1 MKKLIFSTCC
11 ALSITA
17 SAQQLPNSGFDENW
31 VTCIPWTSTNN
42 NRSIGSTPNAIGS
55 EGWHAANTIGAN
67 GTGSTAVVTNENG
80 AACITNKA
88 SIGQNIPGY
97 LTLGTP
103 WSTAKV
109 RTMTPSDKDG
119 GTFGGYPFSFQP
131 DAISFDYKSTKS
143 SSSDIAASVIAY
155 LWKGTYTQKDVPGNI
170 TYALIGNPSN
180 PTVVDMQD
188 RDRNIL
194 DTITA
199 KGGVVSKTEDAARIA
214 KIKHYIQESQQEFT
228 NLTLDFTYETGMD
241 DVTPEKIN
249 VIFAAGDYFSES
261 PVANVS
267 LTVDNVKL
275 IYRSRL
281 DEISF
286 NEEAVEN
293 FDKTVYTYEVEG
305 DYTENCLSYT
315 VDGRTATATQTYD
328 EATRTATITVSN
340 VDADEDGQK
349 QHVYTVKF
357 KRKLTISDE
366 TTYDGTAEGMF
377 DAVVLDRDFVK
388 GWNTVCL
395 PFDVTASDLCTGATA
410 QEFAS
415 YNAESGLN
423 FTIVNGT
430 MQAGKPY
437 LVFFPQAVS
446 SDLMFENKA
455 VTTGQPTSVSHDG
468 VTFTGNYTAEMPM
481 TGLYGVVLC
490 EDGRGRIMRGGS
502 ETTLRSTRAYFTL
515 PADLQTASLNINLQ
529 QIGDGTTTGIGATQ
543 TAGGDE
549 AAYDLT
555 GRRVQK
561 TTQGLYIVGG
571 RKVIVK

>member
-1 MKKLIFSTCC
+1 MLNRDRLI
-11 ALSITA
+11 L
-17 SAQQLPNSGFDENW
+17 D
-31 VTCIPWTSTNN
+31 
-42 NRSIGSTPNAIGS
+42 
-55 EGWHAANTIGAN
+55 
-67 GTGSTAVVTNENG
+67 
-80 AACITNKA
+80 
-88 SIGQNIPGY
+88 
-97 LTLGTP
+97 LGTP
-103 WSTAKV
+103 Q
-109 RTMTPSDKDG
+109 G
-119 GTFGGYPFSFQP
+119 GTK
-131 DAISFDYKSTKS
+131 DYT
-143 SSSDIAASVIAY
+143 
-155 LWKGTYTQKDVPGNI
+155 GCT
-170 TYALIGNPSN
+170 
-180 PTVVDMQD
+180 
-188 RDRNIL
+188 
-194 DTITA
+194 
-199 KGGVVSKTEDAARIA
+199 RIA
-214 KIKHYIQESQQEFT
+214 TLQQNIMETVSEWSNLSIDFNYESDE
-228 NLTLDFTYETGMD
+228 
-241 DVTPEKIN
+241 TPEMIN
-249 VIFAAGDYFSES
+249 VIFSAGNYFSDS
-261 PVANVS
+261 PVKNIS

-275 IYRSRL
+275 IYRSQL
-281 DEISF
+281 TTLSC
-286 NEEAVEN
+286 NGEAVAGFSKDTYSYNVADYYAEGCL
-293 FDKTVYTYEVEG
+293 TYTA
-305 DYTENCLSYT
+305 N
-315 VDGRTATATQTYD
+315 GRSATTSESYD
-328 EATRTATITVSN
+328 EKTGVATITVSN

-502 ETTLRSTRAYFTL
+502 ETTLRPTRAYFTL

>member
-1 MKKLIFSTCC
+1 M
-11 ALSITA
+11 
-17 SAQQLPNSGFDENW
+17 
-31 VTCIPWTSTNN
+31 
-42 NRSIGSTPNAIGS
+42 NAN
-55 EGWHAANTIGAN
+55 AN
-67 GTGSTAVVTNENG
+67 
-80 AACITNKA
+80 
-88 SIGQNIPGY
+88 
-97 LTLGTP
+97 
-103 WSTAKV
+103 
-109 RTMTPSDKDG
+109 
-119 GTFGGYPFSFQP
+119 
-131 DAISFDYKSTKS
+131 
-143 SSSDIAASVIAY
+143 
-155 LWKGTYTQKDVPGNI
+155 GNI
-170 TYALIGNPSN
+170 TTGCINMGSTDPKNAKNYNFTDISDSNKHFKFSGKPDAAECYGKFTPGTKVGSPNGRINFLIHGAGNYRDPELDADANKKFASASIYITPCTDWTKFTAEFEYNDNYIGYTEQKEDEQRYMLASITTN
-180 PTVVDMQD
+180 PTPGGSYDDDLQVDD
-188 RDRNIL
+188 I
-194 DTITA
+194 
-199 KGGVVSKTEDAARIA
+199 
-214 KIKHYIQESQQEFT
+214 
-228 NLTLDFTYETGMD
+228 
-241 DVTPEKIN
+241 
-249 VIFAAGDYFSES
+249 
-261 PVANVS
+261 
-267 LTVDNVKL
+267 KL
-275 IYRSRL
+275 IYRSQL
-281 DEISF
+281 TTLSC
-286 NEEAVEN
+286 NGEAVAGFSKDTYSYNVADYYAEGCL
-293 FDKTVYTYEVEG
+293 TYTA
-305 DYTENCLSYT
+305 N
-315 VDGRTATATQTYD
+315 GRSATTSESYD
-328 EATRTATITVSN
+328 EKTGVATITVSN

-502 ETTLRSTRAYFTL
+502 ETTLRPTRAYFTL